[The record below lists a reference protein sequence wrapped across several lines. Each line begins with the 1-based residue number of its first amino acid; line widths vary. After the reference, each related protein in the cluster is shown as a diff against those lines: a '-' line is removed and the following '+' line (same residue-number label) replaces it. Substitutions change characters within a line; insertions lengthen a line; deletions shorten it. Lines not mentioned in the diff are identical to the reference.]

1 MALKG
6 DLASVGL
13 ADVFQMLAMNQKVGI
28 LSIQGEEGWRALF
41 FDKNGVTLFYNE
53 HLFLDRL
60 LDNLVRKGLLSAE
73 FVQTARRENLGDP
86 VGTAESMIANGS
98 IREADFLDGF
108 RDQMEEEIYDLF
120 LWGNGNWEFFEGAH
134 QCEGHEG
141 VINDHFFFSADSLVM
156 EAARRLDE
164 WAYIRE
170 QVSSENDVFER
181 TEQIQGPDIAKI
193 DEANLSLYELVDG
206 KRNVRRIIDS
216 SGITP
221 FLVFKTLSIFCQQGW
236 IRPLPPEQLVPTA
249 RECIEESRL
258 EDAIHLLEK
267 AIDAGIGLPEA
278 HQLAAKCYEMK
289 NEPARANWH
298 YKIFA
303 LGLSTGGNPAGAAEI
318 LNKVL
323 RRIPTDLEAW
333 EELVKNLLL
342 LEKPE
347 RDPHEAGQSLIEI
360 YLDLEEVERARAVL
374 EGLLKTRPDDIELKK
389 TLVGVHS
396 KAGDQKKVMELY
408 ESIAG
413 DLVQRKDPMGA
424 VRFLQKILMLDRNRS
439 DISEKIRNLI
449 RSDERSRSRK
459 RGFAILV
466 TFVGVAMVLGVLYFF
481 YERKAREAFGQINAQ
496 PKVAAG
502 DFQGAID
509 LYRSFLRRY
518 PLSLVEGEAKEEIAR
533 IRSAKALVDAEKERE
548 TRAEKARIAKIR
560 GNYKKLWEQYLIE
573 SAKEKPDL
581 TASLRKLEGIL
592 LLIEEAG
599 KSVDEE
605 FRRKNPIDEAIAK
618 IRSYL
623 SAANA
628 LSKAKEKALAKGDWK
643 KARALALKIEAEYP
657 LSPNL
662 KTLKVPVY
670 LRTLPKGAEIL
681 LDGKLVTD
689 GDGNPLRT
697 PAAIG
702 IPPSRKSKILLQK
715 AGFLSKSLTLTGK
728 GPLPS
733 LVYLPVRPIHSFQS
747 PRKWSVGPVPAGK
760 NLLIGGFGG
769 VLASINPLNGKE
781 RFATILKDLEEVS
794 HPPVLCGEMAV
805 LITSG
810 KHLVGLDLERG
821 EIVWSTA
828 LDKVRNSNLLALGD
842 RVVVLDA
849 GGVLRSWSVN
859 LGKKGWTVSI
869 EDPSKAVLRMFRGRL
884 WVIQRS
890 GNVSILNPEDG
901 EVFYSRKIGEEFVG
915 EPVVH
920 DGVLYVLGL
929 EGNIHRFDPVRGY
942 LGIHSSLKIP
952 QGVPWAM
959 FRLGDRFAVLND
971 TGHLFFEDK
980 NGPETNRLSSLSGKP
995 IAAPLVTSTGV
1006 YFAAEDKD
1014 GKSFLVS
1021 VDRKG
1026 QIRWRY
1032 DFKGILVG
1040 KPSLWGER
1048 VVTAVRD
1055 GRVFV
1060 LK

>member
-13 ADVFQMLAMNQKVGI
+13 ADVFQMLAMNKKVGI

-60 LDNLVRKGLLSAE
+60 LDSLVRKGFLSAD
-73 FVQTARRENLGDP
+73 FVQTVRKENLGDP
-86 VGTAESMIANGS
+86 VGAAESMIANGA
-98 IREADFLDGF
+98 IQETDFLDGF

-120 LWGNGNWEFFEGAH
+120 LWGNGNWEFFEGAN

-181 TEQIQGPDIAKI
+181 TEQLQGAEIAQLN
-193 DEANLSLYELVDG
+193 ETNLTLYELVDG

-221 FLVFKTLSIFCQQGW
+221 FHVFKTISIFCQQGW
-236 IRPLPPEQLVPTA
+236 IRPLPPDRLVPTA
-249 RECIEESRL
+249 RECIEDSRL

-267 AIDAGIGLPEA
+267 AIDDGIGLPEA

-298 YKIFA
+298 YKVFA
-303 LGLSTGGNPAGAAEI
+303 LGLSMGGDPAGAAEI
-318 LNKVL
+318 LDKVL

-396 KAGDQKKVMELY
+396 KAGDQKRVMELY

-413 DLVQRKDPMGA
+413 DLVQKKDPMGA

-449 RSDERSRSRK
+449 RSDERSRSRR
-459 RGFAILV
+459 RGVAILV

-481 YERKAREAFGQINAQ
+481 YERKAREAFGQIDAQ
-496 PKVAAG
+496 PKIASG

-518 PLSLVEGEAKEEIAR
+518 PLSLVETEAKEEIAR

-548 TRAEKARIAKIR
+548 KRSLEARVAKIR
-560 GNYKKLWEQYLIE
+560 GNYKKLWDQYLVE
-573 SAKEKPDL
+573 SAKVKPDL
-581 TASLRKLEGIL
+581 PSSLRKLEGVL
-592 LLIEEAG
+592 LLLEEAG
-599 KSVDEE
+599 GAEDEK
-605 FRRKNPIDEAIAK
+605 FRRENPIDEAISK
-618 IRSYL
+618 IRTYL
-623 SAANA
+623 SSANA
-628 LSKAKEKALAKGDWK
+628 LAKAKDEAFARGDWK
-643 KARALALKIEAEYP
+643 KARALALKMEVEYP
-657 LSPNL
+657 LSPKVKTLKIPVFL
-662 KTLKVPVY
+662 KTLPM
-670 LRTLPKGAEIL
+670 GAEVSV
-681 LDGKLVTD
+681 DGKVLTD
-689 GDGNPLRT
+689 QEGEPLRT
-697 PAAIG
+697 PVAISL
-702 IPPSRKSKILLQK
+702 PPSKESKILLRK
-715 AGFLSKSLTLTGK
+715 AGFLPKNLTLTGK
-728 GPLPS
+728 GPLPPMIHI
-733 LVYLPVRPIHSFQS
+733 PVRPVHSFKS
-747 PRKWSVGPVPAGK
+747 PRALGVGPIPAGK
-760 NLLIGGFGG
+760 NLLLGGVGG
-769 VLASINPLNGKE
+769 VLSSVDPATGKE
-781 RFATILKDLEEVS
+781 RFATILEDLEEVS
-794 HPPVLCGEMAV
+794 YPPVLCEDMAV

-810 KHLVGLDLERG
+810 QHLVGLDLEKG
-821 EIVWSTA
+821 KIVWSI
-828 LDKVRNSNLLALGD
+828 LLEKVRNSNLLPFGD
-842 RVVVLDA
+842 KIAILNAR
-849 GGVLRSWSVN
+849 GVLRSWDAN
-859 LGKKGWTVSI
+859 LGKKGWSVSF
-869 EDPSKAVLRMFRGRL
+869 EDPSRATLLMFRGRL
-884 WVIQRS
+884 WVVQRS

-901 EVFYSRKIGEEFVG
+901 EVFYSRKIGEELVG
-915 EPVVH
+915 TPIAH
-920 DGVLYVLGL
+920 DGVLYALGL
-929 EGNIHRFDPVRGY
+929 EGNIHTFDPVRGY
-942 LGIHSSLKIP
+942 LGVRSSLQIK
-952 QGVPWAM
+952 GVPWAL
-959 FRLGDRFAVLND
+959 FWIGDRFAVLND
-971 TGHLFFEDK
+971 TGNLFYEGKK
-980 NGPETNRLSSLSGKP
+980 NSKQAWEPFIGGKP
-995 IAAPLVTSTGV
+995 IATPLSTSSGA
-1006 YFAAEDKD
+1006 YFTAED
-1014 GKSFLVS
+1014 GKGRPFISFI
-1021 VDRKG
+1021 DRKG
-1026 QIRWRY
+1026 KLRWRFEFE
-1032 DFKGILVG
+1032 DALAG

-1048 VVTAVRD
+1048 IVAALR
-1055 GRVFV
+1055 GGQVFV

>member
-60 LDNLVRKGLLSAE
+60 LDGLVRKGLLSAD
-73 FVQTARRENLGDP
+73 FVQNARKESLGDP
-86 VGTAESMIANGS
+86 VGAAEAMIANGA

-120 LWGNGNWEFFEGAH
+120 LWGNGNWEFFEGAN

-170 QVSSENDVFER
+170 QVSSESDVFER
-181 TEQIQGPDIAKI
+181 TEQLQGLDIAKF
-193 DEANLSLYELVDG
+193 DEGNLALYELVDG

-221 FLVFKTLSIFCQQGW
+221 FHVFKALSIFCQQGW
-236 IRPLPPEQLVPTA
+236 IQPLPVDRLVPTA
-249 RECIEESRL
+249 RGCIEESRL

-267 AIDAGIGLPEA
+267 AIEDGIGLPEA

-303 LGLSTGGNPAGAAEI
+303 LGLSMGGNPAGAAEI
-318 LNKVL
+318 LDKVL

-396 KAGDQKKVMELY
+396 KAGDQKRVMELY

-413 DLVQRKDPMGA
+413 DLVQKKDPMGA
-424 VRFLQKILMLDRNRS
+424 VRFLQKILMIDRNRS
-439 DISEKIRNLI
+439 DITEKIRNLI
-449 RSDERSRSRK
+449 RSEERSRSRR
-459 RGFAILV
+459 RGVTILA

-481 YERKAREAFGQINAQ
+481 YERKAREAFGLIDAQ
-496 PKVAAG
+496 PIIASG

-509 LYRSFLRRY
+509 LYRNFLRRY
-518 PLSLVEGEAKEEIAR
+518 PLSLVETEAKEEIAR
-533 IRSAKALVDAEKERE
+533 IRSAKALVDAERERE
-548 TRAEKARIAKIR
+548 KRAVEARIAKIR
-560 GNYKKLWEQYLIE
+560 GNYKKLWDQYLIE
-573 SAKEKPDL
+573 SGKESPNL
-581 TASLRKLEGIL
+581 PASLRKLEGIL

-599 KSVDEE
+599 GADDEE
-605 FRRKNPIDEAIAK
+605 FRRKNPIDEAISK

-623 SAANA
+623 SAAMA
-628 LSKAKEKALAKGDWK
+628 LSKAKDEAFAKGDWK
-643 KARALALKIEAEYP
+643 KARALALKIEREYP
-657 LSPNL
+657 LSPKV
-662 KTLKVPVY
+662 KTLLVPVF
-670 LRTLPKGAEIL
+670 LKTLPKGAEIL
-681 LDGKLVTD
+681 VDGKLLTTD
-689 GDGNPLRT
+689 EGEPILT
-697 PAAIG
+697 PAAIE
-702 IPPSRKSKILLQK
+702 ISPSKESKILLRK
-715 AGFLSKSLTLTGK
+715 PGFEPKDLSLTGK
-728 GPLPS
+728 GPLPP
-733 LVYLPVRPIHSFQS
+733 LLYIPVRPIHSFKS
-747 PRKWSVGPVPAGK
+747 PRKLGVGAVRAGK
-760 NLLIGGFGG
+760 NLLLGGLGG
-769 VLASINPLNGKE
+769 VLASVDPITGKE
-781 RFATILKDLEEVS
+781 RFATVLRDLEEVS
-794 HPPVLCGEMAV
+794 HPPVLCGEIAV
-805 LITSG
+805 LVTSG
-810 KHLVGLDLERG
+810 QHLVGLNLEKG
-821 EIVWSTA
+821 GIEWSLA
-828 LDKVRNSNLLALGD
+828 LEKGRNSNLLAFD
-842 RVVVLDA
+842 DKVAVMDA
-849 GGVLRSWSVN
+849 SGVLRTWDAVQ
-859 LGKKGWTVSI
+859 GRKGWTLSFD
-869 EDPSKAVLRMFRGRL
+869 DPSKANLRMFRGRL

-890 GNVSILNPEDG
+890 GNISILNPEDG
-901 EVFYSRKIGEEFVG
+901 EVFYSRKISEELVG
-915 EPVVH
+915 EPVVR
-920 DGVLYVLGL
+920 GGILFSLGL
-929 EGNIHRFDPVRGY
+929 GGNIHKFDPVRGY
-942 LGIHSSLKIP
+942 LGIRSSIDI
-952 QGVPWAM
+952 QGVPWGM
-959 FRLGDRFAVLND
+959 YWSGDRFAVLND
-971 TGHLFFEDK
+971 TGNLFFEGK
-980 NGPETNRLSSLSGKP
+980 TSSKESVSGFIGGKP
-995 IAAPLVTSTGV
+995 LTAPFPISTGV
-1006 YFAAEDKD
+1006 YFAAED
-1014 GKSFLVS
+1014 GKGQTFIVS
-1021 VDRKG
+1021 LDRKG
-1026 QIRWRY
+1026 QMRWRF
-1032 DFKGILVG
+1032 DLQGAMAG

-1048 VVTAVRD
+1048 IVVTVRD
-1055 GRVFV
+1055 GQVFI